1 MPIKITSSHPIPK
14 GRAEKKHRARKS
26 ERQEAI
32 GNLKVGESF
41 ALRTS
46 ISSISTLIWW
56 AQAKWSD
63 REFISEVEKP
73 NVRIWRIK

>member
-1 MPIKITSSHPIPK
+1 MTIKITSTHPIPK
-14 GRAEKKHRARKS
+14 GRKEKKHRLRKS

-41 ALRTS
+41 ALKTS
-46 ISSISTLIWW
+46 VSSVSTLIWW
-56 AQAKWSD
+56 AQAKWEG
-63 REFISEVEKP
+63 REFTSEAERP